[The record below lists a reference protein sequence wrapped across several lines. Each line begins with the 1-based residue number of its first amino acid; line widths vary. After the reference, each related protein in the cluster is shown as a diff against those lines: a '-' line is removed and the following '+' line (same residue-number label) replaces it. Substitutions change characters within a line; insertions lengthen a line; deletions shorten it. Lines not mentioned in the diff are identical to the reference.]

1 MPGLH
6 EVPLFAGLT
15 TPDAFA
21 QLGGIVV
28 ERSVRAGEVVFRKGD
43 TGSELFIVRRGNVSV
58 NLPLEDGHRY
68 HLTTFTDGH
77 FFGDM
82 AFLDQQPRSADAM
95 AVTDTEL
102 FVLSRARYEELAKAN
117 PGLAVEILRNL
128 CREMAVRLRYSN
140 SELRA
145 LHES

>member
-1 MPGLH
+1 
-6 EVPLFAGLT
+6 V
-15 TPDAFA
+15 
-21 QLGGIVV
+21 
-28 ERSVRAGEVVFRKGD
+28 
-43 TGSELFIVRRGNVSV
+43 
-58 NLPLEDGHRY
+58 
-68 HLTTFTDGH
+68 
-77 FFGDM
+77 
-82 AFLDQQPRSADAM
+82 